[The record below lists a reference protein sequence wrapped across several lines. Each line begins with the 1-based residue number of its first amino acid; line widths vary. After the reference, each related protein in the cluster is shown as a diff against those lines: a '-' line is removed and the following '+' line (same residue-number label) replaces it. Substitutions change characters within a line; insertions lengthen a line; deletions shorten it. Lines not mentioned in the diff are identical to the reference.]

1 MISGIEIFK
10 QQPYLQSGFFYVIT
24 SMKIQSDM
32 KEICTFLLLSSLFLQ
47 TVSGQREI
55 KGVVS
60 DDTKS
65 LLPGVSVQVKNTM
78 RGTFTDANG
87 GYAIIAQPADTLVFS
102 MIGMMTT
109 KEAVGTRS
117 IINVI
122 LATQTMKID
131 EVVVVGY
138 GVQRAKDLTA
148 PIVTIKGEA
157 LSKQIASNPM
167 QALQGKVAGVQIIN
181 SGIPGGGSSVKIR
194 GVGSIGDYAN
204 PLYVVDGVFVDN
216 IDFLSSGDIE
226 DLTVLKDASAS
237 AIYGV
242 RAANGVIL
250 VTTKKGKTEK
260 PVISYDGYFGMQVPV
275 NIMPMATRDQYVTL
289 MNEANVNVPGYVP
302 RVSSAY
308 PASTDWYQQ
317 LVRPAPTNNHNID
330 ISGTN
335 DKTSYSVGGS
345 YFYQQGIM
353 DTKNDYQRFNFRGRI
368 DQKVNNVLKI
378 GINTVLSKYSRNIPN
393 DGAFFG
399 AYVNPPVYNVYD
411 ETNAAAYP
419 VKFASPQ
426 TYGFG
431 NQYGN
436 PVAAAYYV
444 DNIEKGTKLVF
455 SSYAEFNILKD
466 KLTYKLSYNSDL
478 NFWDNRN
485 YSPEYNVG
493 GSQGVRKSSL
503 TKSSS
508 GSSKQII
515 DNLLTYRDKIDD
527 NSFTVL
533 LGQSTRIEKYES
545 LSGYAQDVPGFDEQS
560 KYLVTGSYKDRNA
573 WDGASVYNGLSFFT
587 RGTYNKSDKY
597 LATFT
602 FRADASSKYQDK
614 WGFFP
619 AAGLGW
625 VLTEEDFMSDQKIF
639 DYLKLRAS
647 WGMLGNDNVPANS
660 AVILGQTGAGSSGIF
675 NDQLVDGVGAQTVV
689 QNYLKWEVVNEFDLG
704 FDYGFLNNKLTGE
717 IDYYHR
723 VTNNVVFYA
732 PIATGGGVAELLG
745 NNGSVL
751 NQGIEMNLNWKK
763 DVTGNLKYNIG
774 LNVTTISNKVL
785 KLEGRD
791 YIPSAMIR
799 GNYSTRTQVGH
810 PIGSFYGY
818 EIAGVYAS
826 ESEALRDPVS
836 QGIKDRGFFKYK
848 DQNGDNIIDDKDK
861 VFLGSPTPW
870 LIAGVDFGL
879 NYKQFDISAGLQ
891 GQVGNKILNAK
902 RMNRDVFTD
911 GNYDQNFYKNRWT
924 ADNKSDKY
932 PSAEAYNYSYTQQ
945 ANDFFVESGSYIR
958 IQNIQFGYTTDKIK
972 FIPMLRVYISAQR
985 PFTFFT
991 YKGFTPEIGGSPISS
1006 GIDNSVYPMQAIYT
1020 LGLKMNF

>member
-1 MISGIEIFK
+1 MFSILI
-10 QQPYLQSGFFYVIT
+10 LQS
-24 SMKIQSDM
+24 
-32 KEICTFLLLSSLFLQ
+32 
-47 TVSGQREI
+47 VSGQQEV
-55 KGVVS
+55 KGVVT
-60 DDTKS
+60 DDTKTP
-65 LLPGVSVQVKNTM
+65 LPGVTVQVKNTL
-78 RGTFTDANG
+78 RGTLTDIDG
-87 GYAIIAQPADTLVFS
+87 IYTITVLPSDTIVLS
-102 MIGMMTT
+102 MVGMNTR
-109 KEAVGTRS
+109 KEAVGTRTL
-117 IINVI
+117 INVVMS
-122 LATQTMKID
+122 TQTQLMD

-148 PIVTIKGEA
+148 PIVSIKGDA
-157 LSKQIASNPM
+157 LSRQIASNPM

-226 DLTVLKDASAS
+226 ELTVLKDASAA

-260 PVISYDGYFGMQVPV
+260 PVISYDGYFGVQVPV
-275 NIMPMATRDQYVTL
+275 NIMPMSTKDQYVDL

-308 PASTDWYQQ
+308 PASTDWYRK
-317 LVRPAPTNNHNID
+317 LVRPAGTNNHNLD

-368 DQKVNNVLKI
+368 DQKVNNVIKI
-378 GINTVLSKYSRNIPN
+378 GVNTVLSKYSRNIPN

-399 AYVNPPVYNVYD
+399 AYVNPPVYDVYD
-411 ETNAAAYP
+411 ETNTAAYP

-436 PVAAAYYV
+436 PVAAAYYF
-444 DNIEKGTKLVF
+444 DNLEKGLKLVF
-455 SSYAEFNILKD
+455 STYAEFNILKD
-466 KLTYKLSYNSDL
+466 KLTYKISYNSNLD
-478 NFWDNRN
+478 FWGNRD

-503 TKSSS
+503 TKTSSDA
-508 GSSKQII
+508 SKQII
-515 DNLLTYRDKIDD
+515 DNLLTYHNKKGN
-527 NSFTVL
+527 NSFSVL
-533 LGQSTRIEKYES
+533 LGQSTRMEKFES
-545 LSGYAQDVPGFDEQS
+545 LSGSAIDVPGFDEQS
-560 KYLVTGSYKDRNA
+560 KYLVTGSYRDRNA

-587 RGTYNKSDKY
+587 RGTLNNSDKY

-619 AAGLGW
+619 SAGFGW
-625 VLTEEDFMSDQKIF
+625 VLSEENFMKSQKLF
-639 DYLKLRAS
+639 NYLKLRVS

-660 AVILGQTGAGSSGIF
+660 AVILGQSGAESSGIF
-675 NDQLVDGVGAQTVV
+675 NNQLVDGVGAQTVV
-689 QNYLKWEVVNEFDLG
+689 QNYLKWEVVNEFDVG
-704 FDYGFLNNKLTGE
+704 ADYAFLNNMLTGE

-751 NQGIEMNLNWKK
+751 NQGLEMNLNLKK
-763 DVTGNLKYNIG
+763 VLSDKLQYNIS
-774 LNVTTISNKVL
+774 LNVTSISNKVL

-791 YIPSAMIR
+791 YIPSAMVR
-799 GNYSTRTQVGH
+799 GNYTTRTQVGH

-826 ESEALRDPVS
+826 EGEALKDPVS
-836 QGIKDRGFFKYK
+836 QAIKDKGFFKYK

-861 VFLGSPTPW
+861 VFLGSPIPW
-870 LIAGVDFGL
+870 LIAGLDFGL
-879 NYKQFDISAGLQ
+879 NYRQFDFSLGLQ
-891 GQVGNKILNAK
+891 GQLGNKILNAK

-911 GNYDQNFYKNRWT
+911 GNYDQDFYDNHWT
-924 ADNKSDKY
+924 TENKSGTY

-945 ANDFFVESGSYIR
+945 ANDFFVESGSYVR
-958 IQNIQFGYTTDKIK
+958 IQNVQVGYTFKKIS
-972 FIPMLRVYISAQR
+972 FIPLLRIYVSAQR

-991 YKGFTPEIGGSPISS
+991 YRGFTPEIGGSPISS

-1020 LGLKMNF
+1020 MGLKMNF